1 MFSSKFWLVAT
12 AVLAIVFLGLF
23 GVGYMWQG
31 ATCLLAAVFSS
42 LWGLSV
48 LEDEHKEANIN
59 W

>member
-1 MFSSKFWLVAT
+1 MTSSKFWMVITCLL
-12 AVLAIVFLGLF
+12 AVVFLGLF
-23 GVGYMWQG
+23 GTGYTWQA

-42 LWGLSV
+42 LWGLAV